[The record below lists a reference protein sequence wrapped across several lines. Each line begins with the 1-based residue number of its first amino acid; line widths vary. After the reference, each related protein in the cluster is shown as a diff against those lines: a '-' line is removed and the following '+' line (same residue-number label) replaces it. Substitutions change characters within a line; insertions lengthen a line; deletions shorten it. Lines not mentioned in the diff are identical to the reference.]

1 MYNGKIFVLQFL
13 FFLVGLRRCVCGG
26 FISKQENAATVDC
39 HFFKLRFNKTTY
51 STARVIKYPTW
62 FFSTGTVRNHL
73 ILF

>member
-1 MYNGKIFVLQFL
+1 MYNSKIFVLQFL
-13 FFLVGLRRCVCGG
+13 FFFSWLAAMCMWWIHIEAGERGDRGL
-26 FISKQENAATVDC
+26 S
-39 HFFKLRFNKTTY
+39 FFKLRFNKTTY